1 MNNTVQYVLHIDLT
15 ILNKHTRSLT
25 GTVSKLLRLKS
36 SSLPSS
42 LSFKLS
48 FGILG
53 FKVKVQRRPEP
64 AVNTGAAKCFIEID
78 PDHKMIKSIIDF
90 FSYQTAKLLILF
102 RYHLK

>member
-1 MNNTVQYVLHIDLT
+1 MVSVVYTFEQYCTDVLHIDLT

-64 AVNTGAAKCFIEID
+64 AVIQEQQNVLLRSIPI
-78 PDHKMIKSIIDF
+78 IK
-90 FSYQTAKLLILF
+90 
-102 RYHLK
+102 

>member
-53 FKVKVQRRPEP
+53 FKMKVQRRPEP
-64 AVNTGAAKCFIEID
+64 AKCFIEID
-78 PDHKMIKSIIDF
+78 PDHKMIKSITDF
-90 FSYQTAKLLILF
+90 FSYQTAKRLILF